1 MCAQLLL
8 RFMLRYADF
17 RLTQAVSAAAQST
30 AAQSATVQASEI
42 FGPENQDLHE
52 AFQALL
58 SRHNV

>member
-1 MCAQLLL
+1 
-8 RFMLRYADF
+8 MLRYADF
-17 RLTQAVSAAAQST
+17 LLLTRAVSAAAA
-30 AAQSATVQASEI
+30 AAQSAAAQSVAAQASEI